1 MGKDRG
7 RVASLGV
14 PNPMKLQQAMGSVE
28 LAARAEVERGARR
41 HELIT
46 RFIRLQVMGGT
57 LSIVAAL
64 CAMIVANGSWAP
76 LYFRTLQAT
85 LGPLSVLGWIND
97 VLMPG
102 FFLILALRLK
112 REWCV
117 GQLSTPAERR
127 FTIVAAFSG
136 SAVPAAVLIYF
147 AETGYHWLG
156 LLIASWAA
164 GLAWALA
171 VASLLDGKLLPQVRI
186 ALAMIVILG
195 DFAAVALST
204 LVAPSQLHAMPV
216 IAVAGLLVVML
227 ALARKGVSHHW
238 PYGLALLCVWPAA
251 WSAGLP
257 LPAIAVVAGLLVP
270 VRPEFERLEYRVHK
284 VVAIAVLPL
293 FAFANLG
300 LAFGGLVSSGLGT
313 SLTVALVGAMFV
325 GKPLGI
331 VAGTRAAVAFG
342 VVSLPPGL
350 SWLQLCG
357 IAALCGIGG
366 TSSLL
371 LGLGMFV
378 GSSLLV
384 QLKLAV
390 LLASLLSAVVGYALL
405 RRTVFRRP

>member
-1 MGKDRG
+1 
-7 RVASLGV
+7 
-14 PNPMKLQQAMGSVE
+14 MKLQQAMEGADRAALVE
-28 LAARAEVERGARR
+28 AERGARR
-41 HELIT
+41 HELIS
-46 RFIRLQVMGGT
+46 RFIRLQVMGGA
-57 LSIVAAL
+57 LSFVAAIL
-64 CAMIVANGSWAP
+64 AMIVANGSWAP
-76 LYFRTLQAT
+76 FYFSALETT
-85 LGPLSVLGWIND
+85 LGPLSVHRWIND

-127 FTIVAAFSG
+127 FTFVAALSG
-136 SAVPAAVLIYF
+136 SAVPAAVFVYF

-164 GLAWALA
+164 GLAWSLA
-171 VASLLDGKLLPQVRI
+171 VVSLLDGKLLPQVRI
-186 ALAMIVILG
+186 ALAMIVILS

-204 LVAPSQLHAMPV
+204 LVVPSQLHVTPA
-216 IAVAGLLVVML
+216 IAVAGLLAAML
-227 ALARKGVSHHW
+227 GLARSGVSRRW
-238 PYGLALLCVWPAA
+238 PYGLALLCIWPAA

-257 LPAIAVVAGLLVP
+257 LSAVAVVAGLLVP
-270 VRPEFERLEYRVHK
+270 VRPELERLEYRIHK

-300 LAFGGLVSSGLGT
+300 LAFAGLTSSGLGM
-313 SLTVALVGAMFV
+313 SLTVALVGVMFV

-331 VAGTRAAVAFG
+331 IAGTRAAVAFG
-342 VVSLPPGL
+342 VASLPPGL

-371 LGLGMFV
+371 LGVGMFV

-390 LLASLLSAVVGYALL
+390 LLASLLSAVIGYALL
-405 RRTVFRRP
+405 RRTDFRRP